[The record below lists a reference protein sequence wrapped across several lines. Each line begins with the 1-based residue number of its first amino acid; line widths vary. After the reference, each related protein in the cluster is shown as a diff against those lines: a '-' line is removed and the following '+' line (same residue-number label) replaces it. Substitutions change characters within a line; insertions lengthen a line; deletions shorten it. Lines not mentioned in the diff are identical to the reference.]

1 MSFHVSA
8 QWNGIY
14 MNKSFRHMWYM
25 AFVFPQMPSLDPKP
39 AERSFVQAVLWFRQS
54 LQYWLLQAPYQTK
67 KKCVGTR
74 HWKNGHFG
82 WFPAFFIRSSDN
94 TNHKNQTW
102 NMWNQY
108 LCSAEGL
115 VGSNAS
121 AMCFLAHGRVGAG
134 SVLNCDQHS
143 ARQAQG
149 KPCRWINHA
158 QPIRA
163 QDVRRCGRSC
173 FDSNPKIHKL
183 ICLRFLQSC
192 LEDSWGFD
200 EDVVGPLNHSV
211 VWAQNLSAL
220 EAVHIFGTCAWMH
233 KRRNMNC
240 VSGKI
245 MEPTPYHHL
254 FVMKSFF
261 TR

>member
-1 MSFHVSA
+1 
-8 QWNGIY
+8 
-14 MNKSFRHMWYM
+14 
-25 AFVFPQMPSLDPKP
+25 
-39 AERSFVQAVLWFRQS
+39 
-54 LQYWLLQAPYQTK
+54 
-67 KKCVGTR
+67 
-74 HWKNGHFG
+74 
-82 WFPAFFIRSSDN
+82 
-94 TNHKNQTW
+94 
-102 NMWNQY
+102 
-108 LCSAEGL
+108 
-115 VGSNAS
+115 
-121 AMCFLAHGRVGAG
+121 
-134 SVLNCDQHS
+134 
-143 ARQAQG
+143 
-149 KPCRWINHA
+149 
-158 QPIRA
+158 
-163 QDVRRCGRSC
+163 
-173 FDSNPKIHKL
+173 L

>member
-1 MSFHVSA
+1 MASIWTNHSDIC
-8 QWNGIY
+8 GIWLLFFL
-14 MNKSFRHMWYM
+14 KCQ
-25 AFVFPQMPSLDPKP
+25 VLTPSLRREASYKRYFGFVSLFNIGCFRLHIRLKRNVLEHATGRTDISVGFQHS
-39 AERSFVQAVLWFRQS
+39 SFVLRTTQI
-54 LQYWLLQAPYQTK
+54 T
-67 KKCVGTR
+67 
-74 HWKNGHFG
+74 
-82 WFPAFFIRSSDN
+82 
-94 TNHKNQTW
+94 NQTW
-102 NMWNQY
+102 NMCACTYVLLKGWWEAMPQPCVSW
-108 LCSAEGL
+108 LMGDLGL
-115 VGSNAS
+115 
-121 AMCFLAHGRVGAG
+121 
-134 SVLNCDQHS
+134 DQFWTAIS
-143 ARQAQG
+143 IALQAQG

-158 QPIRA
+158 QAIRA

-173 FDSNPKIHKL
+173 FDSNPKIQKL

-240 VSGKI
+240 FSGKI